1 MRASR
6 SYLAV
11 ILLGLLA
18 GCTGARPDLARLYAH
33 QAESTPRPP
42 VILIPG
48 ALGSRLAVAETGRE
62 VWPGSMRRLLMA
74 DYAALALEIDPDTLE
89 PLPGPLVVSGL
100 TDRAIGRD
108 FYAAILKVLE
118 TASGYRRHAPGQAP
132 LPGQRHYYV
141 FAYDWRQ
148 DLVASVRQLDALI
161 ESFRAD
167 YGDPE
172 LQVDIIAH
180 SMGGLIARYYGRY
193 GTDDVLDDNEFP
205 VSNRGAERMRW
216 VVLLGT
222 PNLGAV
228 GAFQTLAE
236 GYAIGLSRIPPEIV
250 ATFPSTYQVM
260 PHPINTWLVTADGRQ
275 LERDHFSSFFWRR
288 FEMSVFD
295 AQVQARITRHAAGEA
310 EAAALV
316 QTYAAWFDKRIERAR
331 RFVWSLTVPEPEP
344 KVRFIIF
351 GGNCHLTP
359 ARIVVEKFRGDS
371 VLRFRP
377 GDIRDRRPGV
387 DYEALMLEP
396 GDGAVT
402 KASLLARQALN
413 PTVARHRYI
422 YFPMDYAFF
431 LCVRHDRLTG
441 NVHFQDN
448 LLHALLAQDSS
459 ETGPRLP
466 GLRYATGD

>member
-1 MRASR
+1 LKASR
-6 SYLAV
+6 SLIAV
-11 ILLGLLA
+11 TLLGFLA
-18 GCTGARPDLARLYAH
+18 GCTGTRPDLARLYAGH
-33 QAESTPRPP
+33 AEATPRPP

-48 ALGSRLAVAETGRE
+48 ALGSRLAEAETGRE
-62 VWPGSMRRLLMA
+62 IWPGSVRRLLLA
-74 DYAALALEIDPDTLE
+74 DYSALALDIDPATLE

-118 TASGYRRHAPGQAP
+118 IAGGYQRHSPGQAP
-132 LPGQRHYYV
+132 VPGQNYYYV

-148 DLVASVRQLDALI
+148 DIVQSVRHLDALI
-161 ESFRAD
+161 ESIRAD

-172 LQVDIIAH
+172 LRVDIIAH

-205 VSNRGAERMRW
+205 VSNRGAERMRR

-236 GYAIGLSRIPPEIV
+236 GYPIGLSKIPPDVV
-250 ATFPSTYQVM
+250 ATFPSTFQVM
-260 PHPINTWLVTADGRQ
+260 PHPINTWLVTPDGRE
-275 LERDHFSSFFWRR
+275 LDRDHFSSFFWRR
-288 FEMSVFD
+288 FELSVFD
-295 AQVQARITRHAAGEA
+295 AGVQARITRHATSEA
-310 EAAALV
+310 EAAALLE
-316 QTYAAWFDKRIERAR
+316 TYAAWFDKRIKRAR

-359 ARIVVEKFRGDS
+359 ARVVVEEFRGES
-371 VLRFRP
+371 LLRFRP
-377 GDIRDRRPGV
+377 SSVRDRRPGV

-402 KASLLARQALN
+402 KASLLARQALD

-431 LCVRHDRLTG
+431 LCERHDRLTG

-448 LLHALLAQDSS
+448 LLHALLAKDSS
-459 ETGPRLP
+459 EIGPQIPSERK
-466 GLRYATGD
+466 